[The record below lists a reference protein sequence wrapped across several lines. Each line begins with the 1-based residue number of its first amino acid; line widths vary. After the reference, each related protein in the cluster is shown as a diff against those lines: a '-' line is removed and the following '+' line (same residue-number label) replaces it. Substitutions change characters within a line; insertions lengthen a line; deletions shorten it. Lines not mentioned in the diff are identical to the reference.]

1 MTDFVTESYNRRCLA
16 GDRGLLDA
24 MSAASAR
31 FPEAFRA
38 SCGERLLP
46 RPFFV
51 DEAEILGFTDDLV
64 ALFDLLLTLPER
76 LFDGDLVRYA
86 ETLGID
92 PRRAA
97 VMTRLNGR
105 PSLYGRADLYH
116 DGTSFRLLEL
126 NLGSELGGTD
136 RAEISRTLLE
146 VDAFGAFAEEHRLG
160 YVHTGQRVAAAL
172 REAAEPLTGGADPV
186 VAFVE
191 SDGGLPEYLHLVLS
205 FQEMMRR
212 LGIEVVLGEVS
223 QIRSKGD
230 RLFLHGRPI
239 DVVLRYF
246 TAHDVVADPDGERI
260 VEPIFRAHEEGGVV
274 LWTTMQ
280 SGLHT
285 NKGCLALL
293 SDSRW
298 RDALTAEE
306 AALVDRVVPWT
317 RTLTDGPVQSNGA
330 TADLIE
336 YCRDER
342 EQLIIKP
349 RAGFGGKGIVVGW
362 QTSERD
368 WNEALV
374 ECCDEDYIVQRRVMP
389 RREPVVDPETGVVED
404 WVAAWDAFLTPD
416 GYAGSHIRALPSGEG
431 AVIGMGASAKCR
443 TTGVF
448 TYPAGDR

>member
-1 MTDFVTESYNRRCLA
+1 
-16 GDRGLLDA
+16 LLEA
-24 MSAASAR
+24 MSSASAR
-31 FPEAFRA
+31 FPRAFHA

-51 DEAEILGFTDDLV
+51 SEAEVLAFTDDLV
-64 ALFDLLLTLPER
+64 ALFDVLVSLPQR
-76 LFDGDLVRYA
+76 LFDGDLTRYA
-86 ETLGID
+86 SALGID
-92 PRRAA
+92 ARRAA

-105 PSLYGRADLYH
+105 PTLYGRADLYH
-116 DGTSFRLLEL
+116 DGASFRLLEL

-146 VDAFGAFAEEHRLG
+146 VDAFRAFAEEHRLG
-160 YVHTGQRVAAAL
+160 YVHTGQRVARAL
-172 REAAEPLTGGADPV
+172 RKAAEPLTGGADPV

-191 SDGGLPEYLHLVLS
+191 SDGGLPDYLHLVLS
-205 FQEMMRR
+205 FQEMMRG

-223 QIRSKGD
+223 QIRSRGG

-246 TAHDVVADPDGERI
+246 TANEIVADADGERV
-260 VEPIFRAHEEGGVV
+260 VEPIFRAHEEGEVV

-280 SGLHT
+280 SALHA

-298 RDALTAEE
+298 RDALTADE

-317 RTLTDGPVQSNGA
+317 RTLTGGPVDAGGE
-330 TADLIE
+330 TVDLVE
-336 YCRDER
+336 YCREHRD
-342 EQLIIKP
+342 QLIIKP
-349 RAGFGGKGIVVGW
+349 RAGFGGRGIVVGW
-362 QTSERD
+362 QTTAPEWMQALEACRD
-368 WNEALV
+368 EGYV
-374 ECCDEDYIVQRRVMP
+374 VQRRVTP
-389 RREPVVDPETGVVED
+389 RAEPVVSTATGVVED

-416 GYAGSHIRALPSGEG
+416 GYAGSHIRALPRGDG
-431 AVIGMGASAKCR
+431 AVIGMGASARCR

-448 TYPAGDR
+448 TYPTGG

>member
-1 MTDFVTESYNRRCLA
+1 VTDFVTESYNRQCLA
-16 GDRGLLDA
+16 GDRALLDA
-24 MSAASAR
+24 MSNASAR
-31 FPEAFRA
+31 FPQAFGA
-38 SCGERLLP
+38 SCDQRLLP

-51 DEAEILGFTDDLV
+51 SEAEILTFTDDLI
-64 ALFDLLLTLPER
+64 ALFDVLVSLPQR
-76 LFDGDLVRYA
+76 LFDGDVTRYA
-86 ETLGID
+86 DALGID
-92 PRRAA
+92 ARRAA

-105 PSLYGRADLYH
+105 PTLYGRADLYH
-116 DGTSFRLLEL
+116 DGTSFKLLEL

-146 VDAFGAFAEEHRLG
+146 VDAFRAFAEEHRLG
-160 YVHTGQRVAAAL
+160 YVHTGRQVARAL
-172 REAAEPLTGGADPV
+172 RKAAEPLTGGADPV

-191 SDGGLPEYLHLVLS
+191 SDGGLPDYLHLVLS
-205 FQEMMRR
+205 FQEMMRG
-212 LGIEVVLGEVS
+212 LGIEVLLGEVS
-223 QIRSKGD
+223 QVSSKGG

-246 TAHDVVADPDGERI
+246 TANEVVADADGERV

-280 SGLHT
+280 SALHA
-285 NKGCLALL
+285 NKGSLALL

-298 RDALTAEE
+298 RDAFSEEE

-317 RTLTDGPVQSNGA
+317 RTLTDGPVDVGGE
-330 TADLIE
+330 TVDLVE
-336 YCRDER
+336 YCRDQR
-342 EQLIIKP
+342 EELIIKP

-362 QTSERD
+362 QATEPEWKD
-368 WNEALV
+368 ALV
-374 ECCDEDYIVQRRVMP
+374 GCLDEGYVVQHRVRP
-389 RREPVVDPETGVVED
+389 RTEPVVDPATGVVED

-431 AVIGMGASAKCR
+431 AVIGMGASARCR

-448 TYPAGDR
+448 TYPTEG